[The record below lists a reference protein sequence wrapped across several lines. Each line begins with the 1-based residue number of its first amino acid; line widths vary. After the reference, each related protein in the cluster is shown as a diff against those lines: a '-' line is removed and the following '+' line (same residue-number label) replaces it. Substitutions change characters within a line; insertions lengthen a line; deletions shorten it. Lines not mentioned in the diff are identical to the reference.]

1 MALFFRRAGAP
12 RDALAPATAALV
24 EACDGDASRLAL
36 AASFVDDCCGDLA
49 SFRGGGDARAHLTYG
64 EIDVPSLARVLRA
77 AEALRP
83 VRRFA
88 DVGAGRGAAL
98 LAAAALLPDAAAC
111 AGVELDA
118 VAAAAAA
125 AALDRAADHAFR
137 GCVAADIS
145 VARADALEDR
155 RWGGAD
161 LVYCCWT
168 AFPEDLR
175 RAFAAAFAAAV
186 APGAVLAVT
195 THALPDAAPFRLE
208 ATLSVACSWA
218 PDVPCYLYRRT

>member
-1 MALFFRRAGAP
+1 MVSP
-12 RDALAPATAALV
+12 RSSATW
-24 EACDGDASRLAL
+24 S
-36 AASFVDDCCGDLA
+36 
-49 SFRGGGDARAHLTYG
+49 
-64 EIDVPSLARVLRA
+64 PS
-77 AEALRP
+77 
-83 VRRFA
+83 
-88 DVGAGRGAAL
+88 
-98 LAAAALLPDAAAC
+98 
-111 AGVELDA
+111 
-118 VAAAAAA
+118 
-125 AALDRAADHAFR
+125 AADHAFR